1 MGKSYRRHN
10 KHPKRKNTR
19 RRGRGGFINSMQ
31 KTLDKNS
38 MQKTLDKHYQEGFEE
53 GTKMMK
59 IATDTGKTAYKGFK
73 YSSPTNFAIAKTGET
88 AYSTTSN
95 AVRPHYDNMKSS
107 MKSMGSPMGF
117 SSLSTK
123 KPDIKELEHAQYQA
137 KIGTPMQNDPYNQR
151 QMYLP

>member
-19 RRGRGGFINSMQ
+19 RRGRGGFI
-31 KTLDKNS
+31 NS

-73 YSSPTNFAIAKTGET
+73 YNSPTNFAIAKTGET
-88 AYSTTSN
+88 AYSTTSK

-107 MKSMGSPMGF
+107 MKSMGSSMGF
-117 SSLSTK
+117 SSLSSNQ
-123 KPDIKELEHAQYQA
+123 PNLKELEHAHRQA
-137 KIGTPMQNDPYNQR
+137 KMGTPMQNDPYNQR

>member
-19 RRGRGGFINSMQ
+19 RRGRGGGADGDASSSSSWSSMLSPSMID
-31 KTLDKNS
+31 TLN
-38 MQKTLDKHYQEGFEE
+38 THYQKGLELGQPHVDSMK
-53 GTKMMK
+53 KMAGDLHNQAK
-59 IATDTGKTAYKGFK
+59 DTEKKAY
-73 YSSPTNFAIAKTGET
+73 T
-88 AYSTTSN
+88 TTSK

-123 KPDIKELEHAQYQA
+123 KPDIKELEHAQQQA
-137 KIGTPMQNDPYNQR
+137 KMGTPMQNDPYNQR